1 MRHTVHRCIFD
12 RYPRLAEWLNV
23 VELARLPT
31 PVDELP
37 ELARRLDAGRLF
49 VKRDDLTADPYGGN
63 KVRKLEFLLGK
74 AYVDGAKSVM
84 TFGGAGSNHALAT
97 AMYSRRLGMWPI
109 AMLVPQP
116 KEACVR
122 RNLLLHLTVDTDL
135 HLYPDK
141 PRLKAGVTWQRT
153 RRRLED
159 GVDLAVFP
167 AGGSSALGATGY
179 VNAALELAAQV
190 DAGLLPCPDRVY
202 VACGTMGTCV
212 GLALG
217 FALAGLNTRV
227 EAVRVTEPDMASEA
241 RARQLFSETVAFL
254 HSLDPSV
261 PAPRYSRRRLVL
273 RHEFFGEGYGI
284 HLPRDLEAAD
294 RFRAAAGVPLE
305 GTYTGKAFAALLS
318 DAATGRLRGETVLF
332 WDTYDSHDWD
342 AAIRGLDYHRL
353 PEEFHDYFEEP

>member
-1 MRHTVHRCIFD
+1 MHHAVKRSVFD
-12 RYPRLAEWLNV
+12 RYPRLAEWLNI

-37 ELARRLDAGRLF
+37 ELARTLDAGRLF

-74 AYVDGAKSVM
+74 AYVDGAKAVM
-84 TFGGAGSNHALAT
+84 TFGAAGSNHALAT
-97 AMYSRRLGMWPI
+97 AIHARRLGMRPI

-122 RNLLLHLTVDTDL
+122 RNLLLHLTAGTEL

-141 PRLKAGVTWQRT
+141 PRLVAGAAWQRT

-159 GVDLAVFP
+159 GVELAVIP
-167 AGGSSALGATGY
+167 AGGSSPLGATGY
-179 VNAALELAAQV
+179 VNAALELADQV
-190 DAGLLPCPDRVY
+190 AAGLLPCPDRLY

-227 EAVRVTEPDMASEA
+227 EAVRVTELDMASEA
-241 RARQLFSETVAFL
+241 RGRQLFAETAEFL
-254 HSLDPSV
+254 HGLDPSV
-261 PAPRYSRRRLVL
+261 PAPGHLKRRLAL

-294 RFRAAAGVPLE
+294 RFRAVAGVPLE
-305 GTYTGKAFAALLS
+305 GAYTGKAFAAFMS

-342 AAIRGLDYHRL
+342 AEIGGLDYHSL
-353 PEEFHDYFEEP
+353 PEAFHAYFKE